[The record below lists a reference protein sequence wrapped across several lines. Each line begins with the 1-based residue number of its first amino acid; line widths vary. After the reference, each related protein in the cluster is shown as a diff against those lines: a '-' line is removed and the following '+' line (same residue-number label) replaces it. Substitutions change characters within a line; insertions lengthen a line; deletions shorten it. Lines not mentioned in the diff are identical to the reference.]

1 MGRETTPGSVYDR
14 VRDLTERADPVLKPM
29 KVTRVNVWV
38 ANEVVVN
45 VRGKNYWLLNM
56 MDSGSR
62 FVLAA
67 YLSPALTAWAA
78 RQC

>member
-1 MGRETTPGSVYDR
+1 M
-14 VRDLTERADPVLKPM
+14 TERADPVLKPM

-38 ANEVVVN
+38 ADEVVVN
-45 VRGKNYWLLNM
+45 VRGKNYWLLYM
-56 MDSGSR
+56 MDSVSR

-78 RQC
+78 RQR

>member
-1 MGRETTPGSVYDR
+1 M
-14 VRDLTERADPVLKPM
+14 TERADPVLKPM

-38 ANEVVVN
+38 ADEVVVN

-56 MDSGSR
+56 MDSASR

-78 RQC
+78 RQR